1 MDGIDAF
8 HVHAQATADRYDF
21 RANLSDA
28 DLQGI
33 IMILYSLGLR
43 EMDGRLLYPG
53 ESEEPSKDSAHVAQS
68 PTSPLP
74 PRRPGVERRI
84 AAVLFALVVGAA
96 VILAVLHRQGY
107 L

>member
-1 MDGIDAF
+1 MEKLRASVKNHF
-8 HVHAQATADRYDF
+8 QK
-21 RANLSDA
+21 ANLSDA

-53 ESEEPSKDSAHVAQS
+53 ESEEPSKDSAHGAQS
-68 PTSPLP
+68 PTSHLP
-74 PRRPGVERRI
+74 PRRPGVGRRI